1 MRAVTFGNTRLNEV
15 KSFDIV
21 TLIEVMV
28 GYCAT
33 EFIMPVGREICYIA
47 NFEKKSKQ
55 NLTLINTE
63 EVLTVVLLVLSK

>member
-15 KSFDIV
+15 KSFDVV

-28 GYCAT
+28 GYCAR
-33 EFIMPVGREICYIA
+33 EFIMPMG
-47 NFEKKSKQ
+47 EKFVTSQTSKNKSKQ

-63 EVLTVVLLVLSK
+63 EVLIV